1 MEEILERRVTDLEM
15 MMARVLLAQQDTQI
29 SIKRLSEEMRE
40 FKDEMRAFKDEMTAF
55 KDEMCAFKDEMKVF
69 KDGMTFFKDEMKVFK
84 DEMRKEVKQ
93 INKQWGALSNKLG
106 TVVEDLIS
114 PAIPSV
120 LKKYFNCDPEE
131 VSIRVKKKKGN
142 MRDEFDAVAVC
153 EKSVFLFEVKATP
166 RPEYVIEFH
175 EKKAKRFRELFNEHK
190 DKKLVLI
197 FGSIRL
203 EEDILNLLTKKGIY
217 GMAYRDWEYMDILNF
232 DQIPFNGN

>member
-40 FKDEMRAFKDEMTAF
+40 FKEEMREFKDEMWA
-55 KDEMCAFKDEMKVF
+55 
-69 KDGMTFFKDEMKVFK
+69 FK

-131 VSIRVKKKKGN
+131 VSIRVKKKKGEI
-142 MRDEFDAVAVC
+142 RDEFDAVAVC
-153 EKSVFLFEVKATP
+153 EKTVFLFEVKATP
-166 RPEYVIEFH
+166 KPEYIIEFY

-197 FGSIRL
+197 FGLIRL
-203 EEDILNLLTKKGIY
+203 DENILNLLTKKGIY

-232 DQIPFNGN
+232 DEIPFNGN